1 MRFGTSDEFLTV
13 IGAYQRAWMSLLSE
27 EYVTVSNLERTP
39 VLLMTA
45 ILESAASGNLD
56 ENELTEAGLKRFAQ
70 IELEIGSVTLN

>member
-27 EYVTVSNLERTP
+27 EYVTVGNLERTP

-70 IELEIGSVTLN
+70 IELEIDSVTLN

>member
-70 IELEIGSVTLN
+70 IELEIGDVTIN

>member
-27 EYVTVSNLERTP
+27 EHITVSNLERAP

-56 ENELTEAGLKRFAQ
+56 ENELTAAGLKRFAQ
-70 IELEIGSVTLN
+70 IEFEIEDVTIN

>member
-27 EYVTVSNLERTP
+27 EYVTVGNLERTP

-70 IELEIGSVTLN
+70 IALEIDSVTLN

>member
-13 IGAYQRAWMSLLSE
+13 IGAYQRAWMSLLSD
-27 EYVTVSNLERTP
+27 EYINVGNLERAP

-56 ENELTEAGLKRFAQ
+56 ENQLTEAGLKRFAQ
-70 IELEIGSVTLN
+70 IELEIDSITLN